1 MKAIIKMIVVITMI
15 FAGVTGCFAQYHRYH
30 RPYYGGYYYGPRVY
44 TGTYYG
50 GYYRVYPRTV
60 VVERPVY
67 TTTTRT
73 TTTTTTTK
81 TKSTSFEGDKVKV
94 ERLSGKLFRVK
105 GEKSESVLTTENANF
120 RVITTKLG
128 SVTVQTNGKDDVID
142 VKVLHGD
149 KVVQQSQL

>member
-1 MKAIIKMIVVITMI
+1 MKQLIIKMIVVITMI

-73 TTTTTTTK
+73 TTTV
-81 TKSTSFEGDKVKV
+81 KSEDNPELKFDGVTI
-94 ERLSGKLFRVK
+94 ERESTNRVHVK
-105 GEKSESVLTTENANF
+105 GGKQNVTLDTSKSNLHIVS
-120 RVITTKLG
+120 TKKG
-128 SVTVQTNGKDDVID
+128 SVTVKTSGDGNVHVTVQ
-142 VKVLHGD
+142 HGD
-149 KVVQQSQL
+149 KIVGTYTL